1 MRGKGRIFGRRNDTT
16 VTSANGIFTFNEI
29 ALARSQG
36 KWNYVQPGGGL
47 VGSGIAAT
55 GGDIEST
62 IIDNGTQY
70 RVHIF
75 NNDGTLT
82 RNAGYNTIA
91 DIEYLV
97 VGGGGAS
104 AGFGGGGA
112 GGYRCSVEGEM
123 SGGGASAEPKVT
135 HTSDANNTIS
145 VVVGT
150 GGASGMTN
158 GNPSSITS
166 TNWNITA
173 DGGGYGASNSGPN
186 IYNGVSGGSGAS
198 GGGSSCNWNG
208 CGSGGGSNVAGQ
220 GYPGGHSSS
229 FYGTDGGSGG
239 GGAGEAGQGRQS
251 RYVGPSGGN
260 GVESN
265 ITGTPTYRAGG
276 GGGSS
281 TTGQGGNGAG
291 TPGLGN
297 TGSNT
302 GGGGTGEGDLAGK
315 DGTVII
321 RYKI

>member
-1 MRGKGRIFGRRNDTT
+1 MRGKGRIFGTPNDTT
-16 VTSANGIFTFNEI
+16 VASASGIFTFNEI

-36 KWNYVQPGGGL
+36 EWKYVQPPPPGAGGY

-55 GGDIEST
+55 GGDIESS
-62 IIDNGTQY
+62 IIDNGINY
-70 RVHIF
+70 RVHVF
-75 NNDGTLT
+75 NNNGTLT
-82 RNAGYNTIA
+82 RNASYNNIT

-104 AGFGGGGA
+104 GSLGGGGA

-135 HTSDANNTIS
+135 LTNNTIS

-166 TNWNITA
+166 TNWNVTS
-173 DGGGYGASNSGPN
+173 DGGGYGASNTGS
-186 IYNGVSGGSGAS
+186 NGVSGGSGAS
-198 GGGSSCNWNG
+198 GGGSCCNWNG

-220 GYPGGHSSS
+220 GYPGGHSSA

-239 GGAGEAGQGRQS
+239 GGAGAAGQGRQS
-251 RYVGPSGGN
+251 RYVAPSGGN

-281 TTGQGGNGAG
+281 ITGQGGNGAG

-302 GGGGTGEGDLAGK
+302 GGGGTGQGATAGIN
-315 DGTVII
+315 GTVII